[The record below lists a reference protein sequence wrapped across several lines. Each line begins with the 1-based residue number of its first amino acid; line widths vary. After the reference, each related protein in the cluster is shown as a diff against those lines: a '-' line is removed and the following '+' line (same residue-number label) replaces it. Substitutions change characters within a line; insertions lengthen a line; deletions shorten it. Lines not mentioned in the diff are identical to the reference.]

1 MDQIERITHYETLL
15 NEASDALALLG
26 DALEGYRAVQGKIR
40 ELDAYYGS
48 DEWRQDF
55 EDDEAGKLP
64 EDLPRGVL
72 TEDGVWDLL
81 TDERELA
88 ALMSEYAAE
97 CIRRGTS
104 A

>member
-1 MDQIERITHYETLL
+1 MNQIERITHYETLL

-64 EDLPRGVL
+64 VDLPRGVL

-97 CIRRGTS
+97 FIRRGTS

>member
-1 MDQIERITHYETLL
+1 MNQIERITHYETLL
-15 NEASDALALLG
+15 NESADALALLG
-26 DALEGYRAVQGKIR
+26 DALEAYRETRGKIR
-40 ELDAYYGS
+40 ELDDYYGS

-64 EDLPRGVL
+64 ADLPRGVL
-72 TEDGVWDLL
+72 TEDGIWDVL

-88 ALMSEYAAE
+88 ALMSEFAAE
-97 CIRRGTS
+97 FIRRGTS

>member
-1 MDQIERITHYETLL
+1 MGRMMLFSAALGFCAAFGGDYLVIDCHSPYKAAQY
-15 NEASDALALLG
+15 ASAA
-26 DALEGYRAVQGKIR
+26 
-40 ELDAYYGS
+40 
-48 DEWRQDF
+48 
-55 EDDEAGKLP
+55 
-64 EDLPRGVL
+64 DLPRGVL

-97 CIRRGTS
+97 FIRRGTS

>member
-1 MDQIERITHYETLL
+1 MTQIERITYYETIL
-15 NEASDALALLG
+15 NEAEDALELLG
-26 DALEGYRAVQGKIR
+26 DALETYRALQGRIR
-40 ELDAYYGS
+40 ELDDYYGS
-48 DEWRQDF
+48 DEWRQDL

-64 EDLPRGVL
+64 ADLPRGVL
-72 TEDGVWDLL
+72 SEDGIWDLL

-97 CIRRGTS
+97 FIRQGTS

>member
-1 MDQIERITHYETLL
+1 MP
-15 NEASDALALLG
+15 A
-26 DALEGYRAVQGKIR
+26 
-40 ELDAYYGS
+40 
-48 DEWRQDF
+48 
-55 EDDEAGKLP
+55 
-64 EDLPRGVL
+64 DLPRGVL

-97 CIRRGTS
+97 FIRRGTS

>member
-1 MDQIERITHYETLL
+1 MTQIERITYYETIL
-15 NEASDALALLG
+15 NEAEDALELLG
-26 DALEGYRAVQGKIR
+26 DALETYRALQGKIR

-48 DEWRQDF
+48 DEWRQDL

-64 EDLPRGVL
+64 ADLPRGVL
-72 TEDGVWDLL
+72 SEDGIWDLL

-88 ALMSEYAAE
+88 AQMSEYAAE
-97 CIRRGTS
+97 FIRQGTS

>member
-1 MDQIERITHYETLL
+1 MNQIERITYYETLL

-26 DALEGYRAVQGKIR
+26 DALEGYRAVKGKIR

-64 EDLPRGVL
+64 ADLPRGVL

-97 CIRRGTS
+97 FIRRGTS